1 MKEAGEN
8 APAPAQPLASWLRG
22 WLADASGKLFG
33 SSSGRAE
40 LPRRNNGTG
49 KARASLA
56 GDRGGARD
64 QRLDN
69 PPYGFSAGFGAQAP
83 PCLPHPQCFGA
94 FCLPDAQ
101 VMCMAVLLDGRIAC
115 GCDDGTILLVHV
127 NTRSQ
132 RSSPPLDAH
141 RGSDRSQ
148 PEEGLA
154 HRDGVHS
161 TGNCHAGISQ
171 TLNLHTA
178 GVTSLCIL
186 PSNGHCRMA
195 SASWDGTVRVWDVS
209 LLGSSPCVS
218 VLRLSGADDVNA
230 RECARYGIRNADGAT
245 CLALDEGRGFLWAG
259 SSSGLLKIWDVV
271 DGTEVCVVQKAH
283 DRAVSCALY
292 LDPSDALATAGA
304 DCMIRIW
311 SAASQQCLVT
321 LMGHTGPVESL
332 GLCPHSMRLF
342 SSSSCDSTVRSW
354 ALEEDEGGI
363 EEGEQEQAR
372 RKREDVEKEGGVSGG
387 VGPQAVGLDH
397 EPWLGGDEDGGG
409 VREERKRGKTCGPM
423 STLAAHI
430 LDPTNPTSTG
440 YVTAGQQQGT
450 KLTNLTKPAQLNQHI
465 CW

>member
-1 MKEAGEN
+1 MQGAGER
-8 APAPAQPLASWLRG
+8 APADQPLAARLRG

-33 SSSGRAE
+33 GSSGRAE
-40 LPRRNNGTG
+40 LPRRNNGAG

-56 GDRGGARD
+56 GDPRGAREKRTD
-64 QRLDN
+64 HSQ
-69 PPYGFSAGFGAQAP
+69 YGISAGFGAQAP
-83 PCLPHPQCFGA
+83 PCLPRPQCFGA

-127 NTRSQ
+127 HTRSQ
-132 RSSPPLDAH
+132 PGGGRGERAGEPRSSLPLDAH
-141 RGSDRSQ
+141 RGGDMSQ
-148 PEEGLA
+148 PGEYLA
-154 HRDGVHS
+154 HRHGVHS

-186 PSNGHCRMA
+186 PSDGHCRMA

-218 VLRLSGADDVNA
+218 VLRLSADDVNA
-230 RECARYGIRNADGAT
+230 RQCARYGIRNADGAT
-245 CLALDEGRGFLWAG
+245 CLAFDEVRGFLWAG
-259 SSSGLLKIWDVV
+259 SSSGLIKIWDVV
-271 DGTEVCVVQKAH
+271 DGTEVCVLQKAH
-283 DRAVSCALY
+283 DRAVSYALY

-311 SAASQQCLVT
+311 SAASQQCLIT
-321 LMGHTGPVESL
+321 LMGHTGPVEAL

-354 ALEEDEGGI
+354 ALEEDEERDT

-372 RKREDVEKEGGVSGG
+372 RKREDVEKERGVGGG
-387 VGPQAVGLDH
+387 VGLQAEGLDH
-397 EPWLGGDEDGGG
+397 EPWLDGDEDGGG
-409 VREERKRGKTCGPM
+409 VRAGRKRGKTCGPM

-430 LDPTNPTSTG
+430 LDPTNPTSAG
-440 YVTAGQQQGT
+440 YVTAGQKQGT
-450 KLTNLTKPAQLNQHI
+450 KLT
-465 CW
+465 